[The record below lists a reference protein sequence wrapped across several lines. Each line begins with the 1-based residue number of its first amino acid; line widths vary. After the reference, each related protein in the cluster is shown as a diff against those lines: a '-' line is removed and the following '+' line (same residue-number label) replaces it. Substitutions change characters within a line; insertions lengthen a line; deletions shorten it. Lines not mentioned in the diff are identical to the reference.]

1 MEATEEKMMDES
13 FRDSIATISKEGTRN
28 FINPKK
34 PKGKFYNLRTRF
46 SIFYLVLFF
55 TLPFIKL
62 HGEPL
67 LMFNIMEQ
75 KFIIFGMVFWPQDF
89 FIFGIGMLTFVVFI
103 ILFTV
108 VFGRVFCGWAC
119 PQTIFMEMVFRK
131 IEYWIDGDSHQQK
144 LLRAMPWNAE
154 KVKKRSIKF
163 VLFFGI
169 SFLIA
174 NFFLAY
180 MVGMDTLL
188 GYLRDPF
195 GHVGTLIS
203 LLIFTSIFFFVYWW
217 FREQVC
223 LVVCPYGRLQGVL
236 LDRDSI
242 VVAYDHKRGEQR
254 GKIKKSTNK
263 EVQIANHSCGDSAQ
277 GCHSCDHSPQ
287 TIEEKIKEIVP
298 LGDCID
304 CFACVR
310 VCPTGIDIRDG
321 TQLECVNCTACMDAC
336 DDIMEKV
343 HRPKGLIRY
352 ASENSIVKGIKLRF
366 TARIKAYSAVLLLL
380 MGLLVFLLVSRS
392 DLDARMM
399 RTSGMTYTT
408 MPDGR
413 LSNLYNL
420 KITNKTHEDITY
432 QLKLENIKG
441 EIEIVGTTIPEVQKE
456 SYGHL
461 QFFVILKKEEVQSW
475 KTDIKVG
482 VYANGKLVKTVEAN
496 FMGPE
501 IYN

>member
-1 MEATEEKMMDES
+1 MEATKEKITTES
-13 FRDSIATISKEGTRN
+13 FRDSIATITEDGNRN

-34 PKGKFYNLRTRF
+34 PKGWFYNLRTRF

-55 TLPFIKL
+55 TLPFLKV

-75 KFIIFGMVFWPQDF
+75 KFILFGMVFWPQDF
-89 FIFGIGMLTFVVFI
+89 FIFGIAMLTFVVFI

-131 IEYWIDGDSHQQK
+131 IEYWIDGDFHQQK
-144 LLRAMPWNAE
+144 LLKAMPWNA
-154 KVKKRSIKF
+154 KKLKKRSIKF

-180 MVGMDTLL
+180 LVGMDTLI
-188 GYLRDPF
+188 GYLHEPLANL
-195 GHVGTLIS
+195 GTLFS

-223 LVVCPYGRLQGVL
+223 IVVCPYGRLQGVL

-242 VVAYDHKRGEQR
+242 VVAYDHVRGEPR
-254 GKIKKSTNK
+254 GKIKKNTK
-263 EVQIANHSCGDSAQ
+263 EKTVDQKQNNYI
-277 GCHSCDHSPQ
+277 P
-287 TIEEKIKEIVP
+287 TIEEKIKQIVP
-298 LGDCID
+298 EGDCID

-310 VCPTGIDIRDG
+310 VCPTGIDIRNG

-336 DDIMEKV
+336 DSIMDSV
-343 HRPKGLIRY
+343 QRPKGLIRY
-352 ASENSIVKGIKLRF
+352 ASENSIVNKIKLRL
-366 TARIKAYSAVLLLL
+366 TPRIKAYSGVLLLL
-380 MGLLVFLLVSRS
+380 LGLLVFLLVSRS

-399 RTSGMTYTT
+399 RTSGQTYTT
-408 MPDGR
+408 LPDGR

-420 KITNKTHEDITY
+420 KITNKTHRDITY
-432 QLKLENIKG
+432 TLKLENIEG
-441 EIEIVGTTIPEVQKE
+441 EIQIVGTTQPDVKKE
-456 SYGHL
+456 SYAHL
-461 QFFVILKKEEVQSW
+461 QFFVNLKRDEVKNW
-475 KTDIKVG
+475 KTEVIVG
-482 VYANGKLVKTVEAN
+482 IYENGKKVKMVEAN

-501 IYN
+501 VYN